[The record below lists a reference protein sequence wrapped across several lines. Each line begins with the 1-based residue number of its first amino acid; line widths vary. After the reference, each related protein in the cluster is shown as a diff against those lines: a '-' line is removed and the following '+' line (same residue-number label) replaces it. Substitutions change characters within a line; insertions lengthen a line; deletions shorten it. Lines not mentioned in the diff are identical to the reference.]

1 MTPRRGGPEIAM
13 ASVGLVLHQERAH
26 ARALAVD
33 AARWLESA
41 GHDVVVPD
49 GDAALVGPLHAV
61 RAVPDDEF
69 GNGLD
74 LVLSLGGD
82 GTMLRTVHMVAGD
95 DVDVLGVNVGHM
107 GYLTEVEPA
116 GLDDALVRYFSGDF
130 SIERRMLLTV
140 TVQADGDTVL
150 VDHALNEAVVEKTVS
165 GHTVRLAVALDDRHF
180 TTYATDGL
188 IVSTPTG
195 STAYAFSARAPIVDP
210 THRAVLLTPVAPHML
225 FDRTLVLDPDTEVS
239 VEVRDHRSASV
250 SVDGRPIATL
260 NEGDVVRCRAS
271 GHSARLVT
279 FGPREFH
286 RILKAKF
293 GLNDR

>member
-1 MTPRRGGPEIAM
+1 M
-13 ASVGLVLHQERAH
+13 ASVGVVLHQERAE
-26 ARALAVD
+26 ARGLAVD
-33 AARWLESA
+33 ATRWLEAA
-41 GHDVVVPD
+41 GHGVVLTEA
-49 GDAALVGPLHAV
+49 DAALVESAHGVETVTADDFGP
-61 RAVPDDEF
+61 
-69 GNGLD
+69 GLD

-82 GTMLRTVHMVAGD
+82 GTMLRTVHMTAPH
-95 DVDVLGVNVGHM
+95 DVDVLGVNVGDL
-107 GYLTEVEPA
+107 GYLTEVEPG
-116 GLDDALVRYFSGDF
+116 GLDDALARYFAGDF
-130 SIERRMLLTV
+130 SIERRMLLSV
-140 TVQADGDTVL
+140 SVQPAGASETVL
-150 VDHALNEAVVEKTVS
+150 VDHALNEAVVEKTES
-165 GHTVRLAVALDDRHF
+165 GHTVRLAVALDDDHF

-250 SVDGRPIATL
+250 SVDGRPIATMR
-260 NEGDVVRCRAS
+260 EGDVVRCRAS
-271 GHSARLVT
+271 AHSARLVT

-286 RILKAKF
+286 QILKSKF

>member
-1 MTPRRGGPEIAM
+1 VGA
-13 ASVGLVLHQERAH
+13 VGLVLHQQRAQ
-26 ARALAVD
+26 ARDLARE
-33 AARWLESA
+33 AASWLRMA
-41 GHDVVVPD
+41 GHRVVVPAEDAGLVDADD
-49 GDAALVGPLHAV
+49 GLEVVEHAAFGP
-61 RAVPDDEF
+61 E
-69 GNGLD
+69 LD

-82 GTMLRTVHMVAGD
+82 GTMLRTVEMTAAH

-107 GYLTEVEPA
+107 GYLTEVEPPA
-116 GLDDALVRYFSGDF
+116 LTDALARYFAGDF
-130 SIERRMLLTV
+130 SIERRMLLSV
-140 TVQADGDTVL
+140 TVQSSSGGEAVL
-150 VDHALNEAVVEKTVS
+150 VDHALNEAVVEKTAS
-165 GHTVRLAVALDDRHF
+165 GHTVRLAVALDGDHF

-210 THRAVLLTPVAPHML
+210 AHRAVLLTPVAPHML
-225 FDRTLVLDPDTEVS
+225 FDRTLVLDPDTVVE
-239 VEVRDHRSASV
+239 VEVRDHRAASV

-260 NEGDVVRCRAS
+260 QEGDVVRCRAS
-271 GHSARLVT
+271 EHSARLVT

>member
-1 MTPRRGGPEIAM
+1 MGA
-13 ASVGLVLHQERAH
+13 VGLVLHQERVQ
-26 ARALAVD
+26 ARTLAD
-33 AARWLESA
+33 EATRWLHDA
-41 GHDVVVPD
+41 GHQVVVPMS
-49 GDAALVGPLHAV
+49 DATLLG
-61 RAVPDDEF
+61 PDDRREIVDHSEF
-69 GNGLD
+69 GPGLD
-74 LVLSLGGD
+74 LVISLGGD
-82 GTMLRTVHMVAGD
+82 GTMLRTVEMTAAH

-116 GLDDALVRYFSGDF
+116 ALADALARYFRGDF
-130 SIERRMLLTV
+130 SVELRMLLSV
-140 TVQADGDTVL
+140 MVRSSIGGEAVL
-150 VDHALNEAVVEKTVS
+150 IDHALNEAVVEKTES
-165 GHTVRLAVALDDRHF
+165 GHTVRLGVALDGDHF

-225 FDRTLVLDPDTEVS
+225 FDRTLVLDPSTEVE
-239 VEVRDHRSASV
+239 VEVRDHRAASV

-260 NEGDVVRCRAS
+260 KEGDVVRCRAS
-271 GHSARLVT
+271 EHNARLVT

>member
-1 MTPRRGGPEIAM
+1 VGA
-13 ASVGLVLHQERAH
+13 VGLVLHQERVQ
-26 ARALAVD
+26 ARALAD
-33 AARWLESA
+33 EATTWLHDA
-41 GHDVVVPD
+41 GHQVVVPMS
-49 GDAALVGPLHAV
+49 DATLLGPDHRREV
-61 RAVPDDEF
+61 VDHSEF
-69 GNGLD
+69 GPGLD
-74 LVLSLGGD
+74 LVVSLGGD
-82 GTMLRTVHMVAGD
+82 GTMLRTVEMTAAH

-116 GLDDALVRYFSGDF
+116 ALADALARYFRGDF
-130 SIERRMLLTV
+130 SVELRMLLSV
-140 TVQADGDTVL
+140 MVRSSIGGEAVL
-150 VDHALNEAVVEKTVS
+150 IDHALNEAVVEKTES
-165 GHTVRLAVALDDRHF
+165 GHTVRLGVALDGDHF

-225 FDRTLVLDPDTEVS
+225 FDRTLVLDPSTEVE
-239 VEVRDHRSASV
+239 VEVRDHRAASV

-260 NEGDVVRCRAS
+260 KEGDVVRCRAS
-271 GHSARLVT
+271 EHNARLVT

>member
-1 MTPRRGGPEIAM
+1 LG
-13 ASVGLVLHQERAH
+13 SVGLVLHQERVQ
-26 ARALAVD
+26 ARALAD
-33 AARWLESA
+33 EATEWLHDA
-41 GHDVVVPD
+41 GHRVVLTVS
-49 GDAALVGPLHAV
+49 DAGLVGPDERREAV
-61 RAVPDDEF
+61 EASAF
-69 GNGLD
+69 GPGLD

-82 GTMLRTVHMVAGD
+82 GTMLRTVEMTAAF

-107 GYLTEVEPA
+107 GYLTEVEPPA
-116 GLDDALVRYFSGDF
+116 LGDALSSYFAGDF
-130 SIERRMLLTV
+130 SIERRMLLSV
-140 TVQADGDTVL
+140 IVRSSSGDEAVL
-150 VDHALNEAVVEKTVS
+150 VDHALNEAVVEKTAS
-165 GHTVRLAVALDDRHF
+165 GHTVRLAVALDGDHF

-210 THRAVLLTPVAPHML
+210 VHRAILLTPVAPHML
-225 FDRTLVLDPDTEVS
+225 FDRTLVLDPATEVS
-239 VEVRDHRSASV
+239 VEVRDHRAASV

-260 NEGDVVRCRAS
+260 AEGDVVVCRAS
-271 GHSARLVT
+271 DHTARLVT

>member
-1 MTPRRGGPEIAM
+1 M
-13 ASVGLVLHQERAH
+13 ATVGLVLHQERVQ
-26 ARALAVD
+26 ARALAEE
-33 AARWLESA
+33 ATTWLDDH
-41 GHDVVVPD
+41 GHQVVVPIE
-49 GDAALVGPLHAV
+49 DAALLGPDARRDAV
-61 RAVPDDEF
+61 APSDF
-69 GNGLD
+69 GPGLD

-82 GTMLRTVHMVAGD
+82 GTMLRTVEMTAHH

-116 GLDDALVRYFSGDF
+116 ALAESLAKYFDGEF
-130 SIERRMLLTV
+130 SIERRMLLSV
-140 TVQADGDTVL
+140 TVRSSGGDEAVL
-150 VDHALNEAVVEKTVS
+150 VDHALNEAVVEKTAS
-165 GHTVRLAVALDDRHF
+165 GHTVRLAVALDGDHF

-225 FDRTLVLDPDTEVS
+225 FDRTLVLDPATEVE
-239 VEVRDHRSASV
+239 VEVRDHRAAHV

-260 NEGDVVRCRAS
+260 HDGDVVKCRAS
-271 GHSARLVT
+271 DHTARLVT

-286 RILKAKF
+286 RILRAKF